1 MRKKLFSLLLCVSLM
16 TSGCLESSPPD
27 MDGDGIQDAE
37 DLDIDGDGWSNSEEM
52 NCTTD
57 PNDAD
62 IIPTDTDGDSQ
73 CDLNDLDDDGD
84 SWSDAEEA
92 MCGTDPVDSESVP
105 GDLDGDMECDERDDD
120 ADGDD
125 LPNDWELERGF
136 NPLDPNDF
144 ISCHGEARYCLR
156 TYDDFTFAETHNSF
170 STPEDGIMGGINHL
184 TGLQSQWEDGIRA
197 FMLDPYHQSEF
208 NNEKED
214 LVFCHAVSLPNTPPC
229 LFGSVD
235 AFSWLRSL
243 NSLHNNSSGDVVSLL
258 IQNYQVPGE
267 HLEYLLN
274 ETGILERAYIHELGS
289 PWPSIGDM
297 SLSGTDVLIFVQME
311 YEDNFTKLLPAW
323 KHTWDTPY
331 GESSQEEMTCDLGRG
346 DASQP
351 VWHMN
356 NWLNSDFGFADPVKA
371 SQVNAYDTLLGRAL
385 LCWETVGNR
394 PTFVGVDYWEQGEVT
409 NVTITLN
416 KMSHWS
422 DEVPE
427 HP

>member
-84 SWSDAEEA
+84 AWSDAEEA

-235 AFSWLRSL
+235 AFAWLRSL

-258 IQNYQVPGE
+258 IQNYAVPGG

-297 SLSGTDVLIFVQME
+297 SLSGTDVLIFIQME

-346 DASQP
+346 DSSQP

-356 NWLNSDFGFADPVKA
+356 NWLNSDFGFADPIKA
-371 SQVNAYDTLLGRAL
+371 SQVNAYDTLLERAL

-394 PTFVGVDYWEQGEVT
+394 PTFVGVDYWEQGEVA
-409 NVTITLN
+409 NVTVTLN